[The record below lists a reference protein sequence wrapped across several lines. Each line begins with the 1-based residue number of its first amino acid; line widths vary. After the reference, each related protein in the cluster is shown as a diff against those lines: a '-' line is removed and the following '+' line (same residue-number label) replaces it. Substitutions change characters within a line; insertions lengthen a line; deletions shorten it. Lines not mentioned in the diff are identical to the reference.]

1 MYFFRHPAVGI
12 LGTLLIANTALAQQ
26 LVLPT
31 LPSNIQTI
39 AVATVNIT
47 NATITDQKENLFTIS
62 FDISN
67 REGSQPQVKYGVELI
82 KEGSYGQA
90 RADEKIYDETL
101 NLAAN
106 SKEHRTITYQAPQ
119 GLTGEYS
126 LFLSSKNTSGFP
138 LAFAFVKKVTLN
150 STNTL
155 GTVEVLPES
164 CFLRVS
170 GEADSLHYTPLQG
183 VDISST
189 EYLTA
194 ECTAINNTN
203 NQLSLT
209 PHYET
214 YYRSAYGDK
223 VAHQGGSRDIITFK
237 PRESKSFLVTLP
249 KATKPQAYDVK
260 LFLEE
265 AGLPS
270 NTVTFHYVLRGAS
283 ATIQNIVLDK
293 NSYQAGDTAR
303 LSFMWSPS
311 ADNFSGSRAG
321 TGTGISSVSL
331 TVTITGVDQKNCA
344 APQNQDLSPVLN
356 DPRTIISIPI
366 TNVCE
371 NPRASITLRDSQ
383 GNILAEENFVFGK
396 EEVSPVAERDDSTPA
411 VIIVIVLLA
420 ALLIATLFYK
430 KNETPLQ

>member
-1 MYFFRHPAVGI
+1 MYFLKNPTTAI
-12 LGTLLIANTALAQQ
+12 LGTFLVANTAFAQQ

-31 LPSNIQTI
+31 LPSNIETI

-82 KEGSYGQA
+82 KEGPSGQA
-90 RADEKIYDETL
+90 RADEKIYNETL
-101 NLAAN
+101 NLPAN
-106 SKEHRTITYQAPQ
+106 SKEHRTITYQAPKS
-119 GLTGEYS
+119 LKGEYS

-138 LAFAFVKKVTLN
+138 LAFAFVGKVTLN
-150 STNTL
+150 PGNTL
-155 GTVEVLPES
+155 GAAEILPES

-170 GEADSLHYTPLQG
+170 GEETSLHYTPLQG
-183 VDISST
+183 VDISPA
-189 EYLTA
+189 EYLIA
-194 ECTAINNTN
+194 ECIAINDTD
-203 NQLSLT
+203 NQLNLT

-214 YYRSAYGDK
+214 YYRSAYGEK
-223 VAHQGGSRDIITFK
+223 VAHQGGSADILAFK
-237 PRESKSFLVTLP
+237 PHERKNFLVTLP
-249 KATKPQAYDVK
+249 RATKPQAYDVK

-265 AGLPS
+265 AGVPS
-270 NTVTFHYVLRGAS
+270 NAVTFHYVLRGAS

-293 NSYQAGDTAR
+293 NNYQAGDTAR

-311 ADNFSGSRAG
+311 ADNFPGSRAG

-331 TVTITGVDQKNCA
+331 TTTIIGADQKNCA
-344 APQNQDLSPVLN
+344 AQQKQNLSPVLQ
-356 DPRTIISIPI
+356 DPQTIVLIPI
-366 TNVCE
+366 TSLCE
-371 NPRASITLRDSQ
+371 SPRASITLKDGQ

-396 EEVSPVAERDDSTPA
+396 EEVSPDTERTDSTP
-411 VIIVIVLLA
+411 VIIIVTVLFV

-430 KNETPLQ
+430 KNETRLQ